1 MGIDTAIID
10 DWPALLVAARNGDD
24 AALGQLCEQ
33 LRHYL
38 WIMAENGLGTD
49 LQAKLGASDV
59 VQDTMLEAVDDFR
72 SFRGKTEAEFR
83 TWIKRL
89 IEHNLI
95 DSARRFRDTQARDM
109 SREESVVELD
119 CGAGEMHSASSLIC
133 RRETDEELLRAIAKL
148 PPRQRQIIE
157 LRHRQGLTYQEIATQ
172 LEMTEVSARKLWSRT
187 VEQLRD
193 QLTSDHASSA
203 PRAK

>member
-1 MGIDTAIID
+1 MNTDAAVIE
-10 DWPALLVAARNGDD
+10 DWPALLAAARNGDD
-24 AALGQLCEQ
+24 EALGQVCEQ

-38 WIMAENGLGTD
+38 WIMADNGLGTD

-59 VQDTMLEAVDDFR
+59 VQDTMLDAVDDFR
-72 SFRGKTEAEFR
+72 SFRGRTEAEFR
-83 TWIKRL
+83 AWIKRL

-95 DSARRFRDTQARDM
+95 DSARRFRDTQARDT
-109 SREESVVELD
+109 SREVSAEELD
-119 CGAGEMHSASSLIC
+119 CGAGEMRSASSLIR

-157 LRHRQGLTYQEIATQ
+157 LRHRQGLTYQEIAKQ
-172 LEMTEVSARKLWSRT
+172 LEMTEVAARKLWSRT